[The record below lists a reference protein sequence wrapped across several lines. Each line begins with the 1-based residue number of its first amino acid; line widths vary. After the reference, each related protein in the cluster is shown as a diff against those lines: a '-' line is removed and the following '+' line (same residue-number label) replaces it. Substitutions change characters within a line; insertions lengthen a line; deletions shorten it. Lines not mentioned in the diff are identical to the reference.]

1 MSGIVVDLIL
11 FFILVGNAI
20 LGYKRGLVRVI
31 FNICSSLIAI
41 VLVLIL
47 YVPITNY
54 IINKTQ
60 ISQKL
65 ENVFEQKIAVLFEED
80 SIETAEQLQQ
90 NSSMSSI
97 FKIFADVEEGSLIE
111 ETTDNITK
119 YLSTQIS
126 HKILSVLVFFGLF
139 VGIRLVLF
147 VLRNYVELIANLPVI
162 KLFNQSG
169 GMIYG
174 VIKGFLVIYIVLAV
188 LSLLLPSIQD
198 TIVITAIQ
206 KAPIG
211 SKMFNHNIILNLI
224 FKFL

>member
-90 NSSMSSI
+90 NSSMISI